1 MMTLKLAVGVLA
13 MSATAYL
20 ALLGG
25 LHGPPLQ
32 QSVANAIS
40 VIPSAFCAAQHCTG
54 QIELR

>member
-1 MMTLKLAVGVLA
+1 MTLKLAVGVLA

-25 LHGPPLQ
+25 LHGPSWQ
-32 QSVANAIS
+32 QSVAEAIL
-40 VIPSAFCAAQHCTG
+40 VIPSTLCAAQRCSG